1 MNNTLLRIIGR
12 IVRLVT
18 SFWFAVAVLLA
29 IAVSCF
35 WRGFSPDRPDLEKFA
50 IQLRD
55 PKFQTWYATIETER
69 EKAAVR
75 ASLDACSRR
84 LGGDVWASHVAE
96 AVDETG
102 KPRFYDLAEMALSIE
117 NGEDRKAFAEA
128 HADAYAVIVESG
140 SAEFAA
146 EYIARLTE
154 LRKIGGRDW
163 RVAQSSPLAVAVY
176 AATKGNRDLWTWYLD
191 NREWADDFLV
201 ALHVDPEAEDP
212 GAALA
217 SLLAEFRRRPK
228 VYRALRDEVAGWSE
242 EKDRMIAEDLDAGEF
257 LSVASGT
264 ISLFGDTFDILCDAK
279 VPFGEALDVLAN
291 NIADLDFGPEDA
303 GHPEEIRRAC
313 RETGVEL
320 VNIYRSHRAV
330 WDAAAAPG
338 GKGAIKYFRDV
349 PQHAEAVLSAFGDAD
364 VLPFLMENY
373 ADSRELLAVASEVL
387 ERREAV
393 GWAMLEMFAG
403 NGEFKHAL
411 LHPQIGHLVIPFA
424 VNRAVREGKDTS
436 KDVSPLSEA
445 VSVCLANP
453 GWIKR
458 ELNPDGSYKP
468 ETETIA
474 ETLPFIGGI
483 VTVAKHQFRGEPVT
497 MGEIGWAAFDVI
509 DDAFTVA
516 ALVASGGTATPAL
529 AAKKAATQS
538 AKQGAKVT
546 VKQGPKQL
554 AKQTGKNAARYAART
569 GGRVVVREGV
579 ETATKQEA
587 KSLARRALIKVAKAT
602 ARTVSWTIRT
612 TNRTVRLVASPF
624 QKTAKAWRN
633 LSPSVRKM
641 VLRTVAATMFFVAV
655 TARTLPKLPEA
666 LRETLKRMG
675 TGFGKLVNETVKGM
689 GDCLKES
696 IMATLGLQT
705 KSVRIPNLVTGA
717 LALIAIVLLFAFHRR
732 RSSLPPA
739 RLA

>member
-1 MNNTLLRIIGR
+1 MKTLSLVLVRIGR
-12 IVRLVT
+12 IVT
-18 SFWFAVAVLLA
+18 SFRFAVAVLLA

-35 WRGFSPDRPDLEKFA
+35 WRGFAPDRSDLEKFA
-50 IQLRD
+50 AQLRD
-55 PKFQTWYATIETER
+55 PKFQTWYATVGTER

-84 LGGDVWASHVAE
+84 WGGEVWASHVAE

-117 NGEDRKAFAEA
+117 SGEDRKAFAEA

-146 EYIARLTE
+146 EYVARLDE
-154 LRKIGGRDW
+154 LRKTGGRDW
-163 RVAQSSPLAVAVY
+163 RVARSSPLAVAVY
-176 AATKGNRDLWTWYLD
+176 AATKGDRDLWAWYLD

-201 ALHVDPEAEDP
+201 ALHADPEADDP

-242 EKDRMIAEDLDAGEF
+242 DKGGMIAEDLDAGEF
-257 LSVASGT
+257 LSVATGT
-264 ISLFGDTFDILCDAK
+264 VSLFGDTFDVLCEAN

-303 GHPEEIRRAC
+303 GPEEIRRAC

-320 VNIYRSHRAV
+320 VNVYRSHRAV
-330 WDAAAAPG
+330 WDAAASPG
-338 GKGAIKYFRDV
+338 GGGAIKYFRDV
-349 PQHAEAVLSAFGDAD
+349 PQHAEAVLAAFGDAD

-373 ADSRELLAVASEVL
+373 ADSLELLAVASEVL
-387 ERREAV
+387 ERHEAV
-393 GWAMLEMFAG
+393 GWAMLETFAG
-403 NGEFKHAL
+403 NSEFKRAL
-411 LHPQIGHLVIPFA
+411 LHPKIGHLVVPFA
-424 VNRAVREGKDTS
+424 VNRAIKEGKDTS
-436 KDVSPLSEA
+436 KDVSPLSTA
-445 VSVCLANP
+445 VSICLDNP

-458 ELNPDGSYKP
+458 ELNSDGSYKP

-474 ETLPFIGGI
+474 EVLPFVGGI

-497 MGEIGWAAFDVI
+497 MGEIGWAAFDVV

-546 VKQGPKQL
+546 VKQGSKQL
-554 AKQTGKNAARYAART
+554 ARQTGKSAARYAART
-569 GGRVVVREGV
+569 GGKAVVRESV
-579 ETATKQEA
+579 EAATKREA
-587 KSLARRALIKVAKAT
+587 KSLARRALVKIANGTGRA
-602 ARTVSWTIRT
+602 VSWTIRT
-612 TNRTVRLVASPF
+612 TNRTVRLVASPL

-633 LSPSVRKM
+633 LPPSVRKT
-641 VLRTVAATMFFVAV
+641 VLRTAAATMFFVAV
-655 TARTLPKLPEA
+655 TARTLQKLPEA
-666 LRETLKRMG
+666 IHTTLVRIG
-675 TGFGKLVNETVKGM
+675 TDVGTLVNETVKGM
-689 GDCLKES
+689 GDCLREA
-696 IMATLGLQT
+696 IIAALGLQMP
-705 KSVRIPNLVTGA
+705 SVRIPNLVAGSI
-717 LALIAIVLLFAFHRR
+717 ALIAIVLLFAFHRR